1 MKDKHKSAY
10 AKKAAKARGRR
21 RAAAPAKSLKL
32 KSYSFQF
39 KLSAQ
44 CLVSGGG
51 AGSLSLTGG
60 APTFQ
65 NPLTA
70 GNFAMY
76 ASTNGLPSYWDC
88 AIGVPFKLSDLN
100 SLAVYQSMFDQ
111 YKIRRVTCHIEYLN
125 NVSAANATG
134 LMPTLYTYHDLD
146 DAVIPASLTQISGK
160 QGVKIRQ
167 FGNKATT
174 SYKFSIKPVTTTVV
188 QVVNGGVTASAIN
201 KKSQWLDCVDS
212 SVQHNAMKMFITD
225 IYLPGSAAVTQ
236 AFRFNWTYDISF
248 QNPLVTS

>member
-1 MKDKHKSAY
+1 MKRRAPKR
-10 AKKAAKARGRR
+10 AKKAKKLSGPSR
-21 RAAAPAKSLKL
+21 SLRL
-32 KSYSFQF
+32 KSYNFQM

-51 AGSLSLTGG
+51 AGSLTLTGG

-65 NPLTA
+65 NPITA
-70 GNFAMY
+70 GNFTVY
-76 ASTNGLPSYWDC
+76 ASTNGLPSYYDL

-100 SLAVYQSMFDQ
+100 SLATYQTMFDQ

-125 NVSAANATG
+125 NVSAANTTG

-146 DAVIPASLTQISGK
+146 DAVIPVSLTQISGK

-174 SYKFSIKPVTTTVV
+174 SYKFSIKPVTTTAV
-188 QVVNGGVTASAIN
+188 QVVNGGVSVSAVN

-212 SVQHNAMKMFITD
+212 AVQHNAMKMFITD
-225 IYLPGSAAVTQ
+225 IYLPGTTAVTQ